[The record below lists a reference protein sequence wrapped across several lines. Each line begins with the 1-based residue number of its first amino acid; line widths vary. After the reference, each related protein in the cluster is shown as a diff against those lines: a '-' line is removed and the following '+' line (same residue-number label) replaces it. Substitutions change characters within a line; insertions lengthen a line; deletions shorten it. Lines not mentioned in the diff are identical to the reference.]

1 MNIQNRDIL
10 ITGASKG
17 IGCAIAHRL
26 IKDGYNVVLCYNKN
40 TSFIDSIEESIK
52 EYGVSARYIQ
62 FDITDRETASRLL
75 LNDIENNG
83 AYYGIICNAGVHK
96 DLPFPAMD
104 CESWDNVINTNL
116 GGVYNILQPIMMT
129 LIRSKK
135 LKRIIT
141 MSSIAGIMGNRGQT
155 NYSASKGAIISF
167 TKSLAIELG
176 KRGITVNCI
185 APGAIDTEM
194 LDDDVIEQAKKIIT
208 LKRLGQPDEVAAVA
222 SFLLSNDASYITKQV
237 ISVDGGMF

>member
-1 MNIQNRDIL
+1 MNIKNLDVL
-10 ITGASKG
+10 ITGASRG
-17 IGCAIAHRL
+17 IGNAMAHRL
-26 IKDGYNVVLCYNKN
+26 IKDGYNVVLCYN
-40 TSFIDSIEESIK
+40 SSSAFIDEIEK
-52 EYGVSARYIQ
+52 AKNEYGVSARYLK
-62 FDITDRETASRLL
+62 FDINNREEASRVLL
-75 LNDIENNG
+75 EDIETNG
-83 AYYGIICNAGVHK
+83 AYYGIICNAGIHK
-96 DLPFPAMD
+96 DMPFPAMD
-104 CESWDNVINTNL
+104 CESWDSVLNTNL
-116 GGVYNILQPIMMT
+116 GGVYNILQPMMMT
-129 LIRSKK
+129 LIQSRK

-185 APGAIDTEM
+185 APGAINTEM
-194 LDDDVIEQAKKIIT
+194 LDDEVIEHAKKLIT
-208 LKRLGQPDEVAAVA
+208 LKRLGKPEEVAAVA

>member
-1 MNIQNRDIL
+1 MEQTIL

-17 IGCAIAHRL
+17 IGNAIAHRL
-26 IKDGYNVVLCYNKN
+26 IKDGYNVALCYNTN
-40 TSFIDSIEESIK
+40 SSFIENIEEQAK
-52 EYGVSARYIQ
+52 EYGVKARFLQ
-62 FDITDRETASRLL
+62 FDITNREATSQTL
-75 LNDIENNG
+75 LNDIEQHG
-83 AYYGIICNAGVHK
+83 GYYGVVCNAGIHI
-96 DLPFPAMD
+96 DTPFPAMD
-104 CESWDNVINTNL
+104 QNSWDSVIDTNL
-116 GGVYNILQPIMMT
+116 GGVYNVLQPIMMA
-129 LIRSKK
+129 LLRSKK

-141 MSSIAGIMGNRGQT
+141 MSSVAALTGNRGQT

-194 LDDDVIEQAKKIIT
+194 LDDEVIEHAKKIIT
-208 LKRLGQPDEVAAVA
+208 LKRLGKPEEVAGVA
-222 SFLLSNDASYITKQV
+222 SFLLSSDAAYITKQI